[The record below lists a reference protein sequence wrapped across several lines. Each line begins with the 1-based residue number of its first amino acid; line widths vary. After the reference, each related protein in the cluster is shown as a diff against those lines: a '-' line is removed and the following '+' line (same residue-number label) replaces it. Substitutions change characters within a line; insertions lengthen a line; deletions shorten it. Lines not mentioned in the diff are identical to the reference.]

1 MKEKTADEMFF
12 ELGYKKSEVKEFIS
26 FSKKENRYRT
36 AKEYEICLSFCCID
50 KSLITKNKQY
60 FSIEEIQAINKK
72 YQEFGWLD

>member
-1 MKEKTADEMFF
+1 MKTETADEMF
-12 ELGYKKSEVKEFIS
+12 EALGYKKSEFKEFIS

-60 FSIEEIQAINKK
+60 FSIEELQAINKK
-72 YQEFGWLD
+72 IEELELVK